1 MRESASISNRFLLYI
16 GSVLIVVSI
25 LLIWYFSK
33 RITDPI
39 RELADYFPDGRSDF
53 DAKYTS
59 GGSNEIG
66 ELGENFN
73 RMSEKLE
80 STISEL
86 KKANNSLQKDIEQ
99 KDKTGKDEERIPRKC
114 IS

>member
-1 MRESASISNRFLLYI
+1 M
-16 GSVLIVVSI
+16 VVSI
-25 LLIWYFSK
+25 LLIWYFAK
-33 RITDPI
+33 RITEPI
-39 RELADYFPDGRSDF
+39 RELARLSDRMADLDF

-99 KDKTGKDEERIPRKC
+99 KDKLEKMRNEFWEMYRMN
-114 IS
+114 